1 MLRLEIDEAEH
12 AAQLATKAAA
22 DAAKEFKQL
31 GGLQQNVDAAR
42 EAVREAEQVV
52 GDAQARRAAAE
63 EGLISPDGTIQ
74 LQRLMGLSNADTG
87 GTGAERDGAS
97 DPFCKV
103 FWQDMATP
111 HAETEVYHN
120 EADVQMNYTVPLP
133 KVLLAGEDAT
143 TRHMRESM
151 HAGLEVGPPLE
162 PGIGPWAPPSKNVLK
177 IEVWDHDA
185 TDADE
190 FLGQV
195 TIESIGGDDF
205 PAIKQ
210 DYNLERSSRHS
221 SRFVGGKISLGLFR
235 VFADQAQAAVEE
247 TQAAESRAVQKLEQ
261 LRAARD
267 AALTEFEKQHAAC
280 LETKRVAEARR
291 VAAMKEKQD
300 CIRAQA
306 RLETEQKEARDARLA
321 AGASSIMS
329 VMSGME
335 GKAAIERHL

>member
-12 AAQLATKAAA
+12 AAQLATKAAV
-22 DAAKEFKQL
+22 DAAKELKQL

-87 GTGAERDGAS
+87 GTGAERDAAS

-151 HAGLEVGPPLE
+151 HAGLEVGPPPE
-162 PGIGPWAPPSKNVLK
+162 PGMVPPSKNVLK

-210 DYNLERSSRHS
+210 DYNLERSSQHS

-235 VFADQAQAAVEE
+235 VFADQAQAAVKE
-247 TQAAESRAVQKLEQ
+247 TQAAESGAVQKLEQ
-261 LRAARD
+261 LQAARD
-267 AALTEFEKQHAAC
+267 ASLTELEKQKAAC

-329 VMSGME
+329 VVPGME
-335 GKAAIERHL
+335 GEAAIERHL

>member
-1 MLRLEIDEAEH
+1 LRSGSLQEEREAEEAKAMLRLEIDEAEH
-12 AAQLATKAAA
+12 AAQLATKAAV
-22 DAAKEFKQL
+22 DAAKELKQL

-87 GTGAERDGAS
+87 GTGAERDAAS

-151 HAGLEVGPPLE
+151 HAGLEVGPPPE
-162 PGIGPWAPPSKNVLK
+162 PGMVPPSKNVLK

-205 PAIKQ
+205 RP
-210 DYNLERSSRHS
+210 SSKTTT
-221 SRFVGGKISLGLFR
+221 SRDLLSTLHALW
-235 VFADQAQAAVEE
+235 
-247 TQAAESRAVQKLEQ
+247 
-261 LRAARD
+261 AARSPWGSFVCSQIRPRRRSRKRKPQR
-267 AALTEFEKQHAAC
+267 AGPCRSWSSCKQPVT
-280 LETKRVAEARR
+280 LR
-291 VAAMKEKQD
+291 
-300 CIRAQA
+300 
-306 RLETEQKEARDARLA
+306 
-321 AGASSIMS
+321 
-329 VMSGME
+329 
-335 GKAAIERHL
+335 